1 MSIPTLDLSAPRE
14 EAAKVLVSALNDP
27 GFLYVK
33 NIRGYDPG
41 TAASRTLS
49 LTLHRGVRRGRNH
62 VAIGQKV

>member
-41 TAASRTLS
+41 TAEVEHS
-49 LTLHRGVRRGRNH
+49 V
-62 VAIGQKV
+62 